1 MMDSSLNPQGLRGW
15 AEWAYCQGK
24 VEGVA
29 VAGHKPLPGRAYPL
43 YTVMLKNGELLGH
56 ASFSTPLAKRTDPSQ
71 SGGKREV
78 ECGVPSVLV
87 AEESQ
92 GTTSRWP
99 TLVGGEVEAGMR
111 PDLKALGLSGKR
123 KGKRKKHCKK

>member
-29 VAGHKPLPGRAYPL
+29 VAGYKPLPRRAYPL

-56 ASFSTPLAKRTDPSQ
+56 ASPSTPLAKRTDPSQ
-71 SGGKREV
+71 SGGKREW
-78 ECGVPSVLV
+78 SVGCPLSWWLKK
-87 AEESQ
+87 A
-92 GTTSRWP
+92 RAP
-99 TLVGGEVEAGMR
+99 LLGGPFLWV
-111 PDLKALGLSGKR
+111 KR
-123 KGKRKKHCKK
+123 